1 MPTPMTGGSKENM
14 WTRTTVMT
22 LHSEFSLAF
31 PTPTK
36 ATGNAG
42 NPLHAQ
48 MGLTSDLCDVINPHE
63 HEGPLI
69 KLMAGILRQ
78 KKKVINEGFHLPDAP
93 QIILIIAMNR

>member
-1 MPTPMTGGSKENM
+1 
-14 WTRTTVMT
+14 MT
-22 LHSEFSLAF
+22 LHSQFSFAF

-48 MGLTSDLCDVINPHE
+48 MGLTSDLCDVINPQE

-78 KKKVINEGFHLPDAP
+78 KKKLIHMGFFLPDVL
-93 QIILIIAMNR
+93 QIILTIAMNRQ